1 MFDKKK
7 NSGEGG
13 TLGSCSKK
21 KLFSLKK
28 FTKKENKSRKYP
40 INAQKF
46 TFLNR
51 MKTIS
56 PELIKTN
63 KQPTPRG
70 RSFFP
75 WSPPIHKA
83 YCKKYFG
90 SKGWWKRRAFANT
103 LIIPFSN
110 AVYLTRPVRAQVNI
124 VFSLILSSRNHN
136 TIIVK

>member
-7 NSGEGG
+7 ISGEGG

-56 PELIKTN
+56 PEWIKTN
-63 KQPTPRG
+63 KQPKPRG
-70 RSFFP
+70 RSFFHDLRLYIK
-75 WSPPIHKA
+75 PIVK
-83 YCKKYFG
+83 
-90 SKGWWKRRAFANT
+90 NT
-103 LIIPFSN
+103 LKVKDGGKCVHSP
-110 AVYLTRPVRAQVNI
+110 
-124 VFSLILSSRNHN
+124 IL
-136 TIIVK
+136 